1 MTMPRYQPPAPPTY
15 GFNPPNPVTPP
26 AGYTID
32 GNGNLQ
38 LMPGYYTDNNGNTQL
53 IPTQKFSFDPM
64 LTPPNPVSPMP
75 FDPISD
81 VPRAYPASR
90 DPYSDPNKSVASG
103 YNQEVAPGYSQDDI
117 RAFVNANIGDP
128 AKIQDAMIQYGV
140 GPNQIAQAMGVE
152 PSVVTSYFTGNNMP
166 APQTAYPEAS
176 PVPTYPPFDAPK
188 EQPST
193 YYPAPNPDMSQL
205 ATLPNGSQVYTG
217 Q

>member
-1 MTMPRYQPPAPPTY
+1 M
-15 GFNPPNPVTPP
+15 N
-26 AGYTID
+26 
-32 GNGNLQ
+32 
-38 LMPGYYTDNNGNTQL
+38 GYYIDNSGNAQP
-53 IPTQKFSFDPM
+53 IPPVFNSPQ
-64 LTPPNPVSPMP
+64 PVSPMP

-90 DPYSDPNKSVASG
+90 DPYPDPNISVAPG

-117 RAFVNANIGDP
+117 RAFVNANISDP
-128 AKIQDAMIQYGV
+128 AKIQEAMAQYGV
-140 GPNQIAQAMGVE
+140 GANQIAQAMGVE

-166 APQTAYPEAS
+166 APQTAYPEA
-176 PVPTYPPFDAPK
+176 PPIPTYPPFDAPK

-205 ATLPNGSQVYTG
+205 ATLPDGSQVYTG